1 MPTFSPGWKCVPRW
15 RTMISP
21 AATSCPPKRFTPRRF
36 DSESRPFLELPPA
49 FLCAISL
56 ASLLANDFGN
66 PDFSVG
72 LPMTE
77 AAAIIL
83 ASLELDHVDL
93 GGAALGR
100 HLAAYAATL
109 DPGRADGHL
118 AVVTRNQGYLVK
130 FDRLA
135 LTGRELFEAHHFA
148 GLDRVLLA
156 TGGDYRIHSLC
167 AIA

>member
-100 HLAAYAATL
+100 HLARSEERRV
-109 DPGRADGHL
+109 GKECRCRRQS
-118 AVVTRNQGYLVK
+118 VNSTRLEYLTRIFAK
-130 FDRLA
+130 
-135 LTGRELFEAHHFA
+135 AHVQA
-148 GLDRVLLA
+148 
-156 TGGDYRIHSLC
+156 
-167 AIA
+167 